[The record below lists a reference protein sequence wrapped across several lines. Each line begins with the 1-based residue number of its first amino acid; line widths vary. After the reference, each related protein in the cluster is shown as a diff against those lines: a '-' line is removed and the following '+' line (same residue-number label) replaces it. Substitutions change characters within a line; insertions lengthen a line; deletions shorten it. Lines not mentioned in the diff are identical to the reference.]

1 MPWGTSVMNYASKA
15 AGLASTGF
23 NAGAKYLGKTGM
35 AAATGAGVGGLYGMT
50 AGRDPGQSRLGGF
63 MTGALGGAALGAG
76 AYRYGGAMYRG
87 GRSAYRAGSMGRFAT
102 STGGNYTG
110 AGLAGLT
117 ARGAGMR
124 AFRQIRNDAAM
135 ARSYIGAGINR
146 GYNAFNGL
154 RR

>member
-15 AGLASTGF
+15 AGYASSGF

-35 AAATGAGVGGLYGMT
+35 AATSGAAAGGLYGMT

-76 AYRYGGAMYRG
+76 GYRYGGAMYRG
-87 GRSAYRAGSMGRFAT
+87 GRLGGSSLLGGLGRA
-102 STGGNYTG
+102 
-110 AGLAGLT
+110 AGVGPNANRYAGM
-117 ARGAGMR
+117 ARGAAQGLAWR
-124 AFRQIRNDAAM
+124 VQRDAKWTRQFFGTQMTKA
-135 ARSYIGAGINR
+135 S
-146 GYNAFNGL
+146 NAFNGL